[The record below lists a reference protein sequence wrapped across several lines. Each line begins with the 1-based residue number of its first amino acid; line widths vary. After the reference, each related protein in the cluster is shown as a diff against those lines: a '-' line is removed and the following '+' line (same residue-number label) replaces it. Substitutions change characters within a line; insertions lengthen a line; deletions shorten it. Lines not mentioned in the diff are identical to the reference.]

1 MSILLTIGDAVL
13 NIIGDSRGLELS
25 IARLQGTSLSR
36 VRSVET
42 SVQGV
47 TRSFTRMGEVGA
59 SSLTRAQAGFSS
71 FLGILGRVS
80 AALGGV
86 GFAAAATGSIRLAA
100 NLEQATIAFSTM
112 LGSGEKARLFL
123 DQLAN
128 FAASTPFEF
137 TGLQE
142 SSRLLLAF
150 GFQAENILPIMGRV
164 GDAVA
169 ALGGGEVEINR
180 VVRALGQI
188 QTKGKVSAEELNQ
201 LAEIGIGGYQIL
213 GEKLG
218 LTAAQLGDIGNQ
230 GISASVGITAIL
242 EGLGERFSGA
252 MAAQSQTLNG
262 LFSTLRDN
270 VTLTLTDLGTRA
282 VEALDL
288 KGVVQSFIGF
298 TGNIRTALEQ
308 GGISGL
314 LGQYKDQLG
323 LLAATAAGPVVAA
336 LGSMAVAAGVALAPF
351 AALAAA
357 GAGLYLAWKSNFL
370 GLGDLVNGTLSGIR
384 EGIGSV
390 VERINASYGSL
401 DNYKARWGEAFSLV
415 GQKANEWYEGT
426 RNAVQNSLDALRESN
441 PKAASYLGGLGEM
454 FGKTVQAIG
463 NAFVQLPNYI
473 IATVDS
479 ANELGTAF
487 ARIFGEGGIGL
498 ILKGFGTL
506 LWGYVVE
513 PFQNLVAPVAEAAA
527 RVGQVVSNWASKV
540 ATFFKPFTDFLRSI
554 GRSIGDAFGTVAS
567 TTVSSLTDELKTG
580 ISDSAATLAT
590 FTATSSTVQRGFAEV
605 HGGLGG
611 IVNAASDAQSALG
624 KNLSDLQ
631 ANSQQAA
638 DAGSNL
644 AAANTEVATTA
655 ESAASGAINL
665 AKGTAAT
672 GDAADA
678 AAEAEKRLKQAVEE
692 RTKDAQTWVTRLND
706 EVVTGGKTAAQAA
719 ELILPVYDRVKANMA
734 RMLEAG
740 VYDGEEYLVAKGRL
754 EILEQALTTFL
765 GTPKDITVNVKV
777 GVGPDPQIEIQ
788 DTAQRSLNKSV
799 NEGVEAFR
807 QQDAVLKQLGL
818 AVATEET
825 NTLAASQA
833 AAARKAAEANDSWLV
848 LKETQDDYGGSAKLT
863 ADQTNAL
870 VGVLGDVRH
879 GLEETAAHF
888 KLTGDATAKT
898 ASDVQTYQSAIDTL
912 IKAGFDPL
920 SSQVQ
925 EYVQKLKAASDA
937 NKIAADTTEAYKD
950 RVKLVNATVGDA
962 KKAIADTDFS
972 KLTEGGPEAVKSYLA
987 ELKKLLTV
995 LESLQKANPQLFNKL
1010 GGAETLANLK
1020 TLVGQVEDV
1029 GNASEALQT
1038 KTKLLKE
1045 TFTQLINVLGD
1056 LAHAWVENGNLTK
1069 DQADIMNT
1077 EISALQSTISNLASG
1092 NVVGAIGSIVGG
1104 VIQGFVGLF
1113 QIFTQGTELAG
1124 EELGQYNDAVQKYGA
1139 DIADRFIEL
1148 DKLGRKTFD
1157 ENALAQYE
1165 QGLSRVADQADRVS
1179 KAIDDTAHSM
1189 ESVQDTQLSAA
1200 EDTLSA
1206 KMNRQGGGYSLNDI
1220 FQEQNLAI
1228 GRAAQDRDNAY
1239 KDAAELDAAGQH
1251 ELANARRAAAD
1262 ESYQAEIS
1270 NINVNAHDRADAI
1283 GQDSEAFGAALDANS
1298 TKAQSEWQDYWNAD
1312 ANYQV
1317 EARRKA
1323 REYERRENAVMN
1335 SDRYAEL
1342 LKAGVPEQEAY
1353 RQASADLGYTLDET
1367 TGFLVTKEE
1376 QAGQDRAAGSENAGS
1391 LAAQGLQTGT
1401 ATELGAIGDRASQLT
1416 NALGLANTLLS
1427 AAGANTG
1434 LADALSASSSSFLS
1448 TLGTN
1453 ANNEVS
1459 AIVARGNLLSKAIIA
1474 TANQGANAQIVGG
1487 KTLVDSVY
1495 NATKGQLDQVG
1506 LSANSLAQNI
1516 VGSSN
1521 FVIKNDVAAAA
1532 GKSAQFLRG
1541 GQAQSDSL
1549 FSAYKGAIETAV
1561 SGNNALAQAVAGTY
1575 NALSSLKKGV
1585 VQNVLNAAL
1594 GSISGGGLISNI
1606 GKYYAGAI
1614 GNKATIKAGKEASN
1628 NLLDA
1633 GSFTSDELNKVYDP
1647 NSEKA
1652 KKGGQA
1658 KNGQG
1663 SQAKTKDDASP
1674 AKGSLDWY
1682 EEEIRKLQDKQGKA
1696 TSAREYQRLD
1706 DQIKNFQAKID
1717 DITGKGTASAIKGSL
1732 DWYEGEV
1739 KKLQDKQS
1747 KATTPQQFA
1756 QLQSQIDTY
1765 QKQMDKIKG
1774 VGAGSAAGSIAY
1786 YNDLLSE
1793 KRKEFEETTDAGARA
1808 SLGAEITQLETTIGE
1823 LQKAGEAGKSILDT
1837 VRETFKLGTE
1847 DFAGTFES
1855 AMHAADFES
1864 FTDNFHE
1871 ALRKKITDA
1880 IIQGQNDAA
1889 DYQGLSDM
1897 ASQAL
1902 ADGTV
1907 TQGELDALQTE
1918 ADRVA
1923 ESKRGTFDL
1932 LDSLTLFGDKLSDTA
1947 GGMSDLNAELSNVPS
1962 GLKLAR
1968 MRYSVADAVE
1978 PAAPPAVTTPTVPAI
1993 TQPDTSRYTLSA
2005 QVGKE
2010 TFSISDPSTMNPR
2023 SSALNASVPDLSLS
2037 TQAGAFDIS
2046 ARLENVL
2053 RDIADNGGIKISE
2066 AKFYGVT
2073 DVGEL
2078 FSKLEQYK
2086 GVRSGRQSGS
2096 TASR

>member
-1 MSILLTIGDAVL
+1 
-13 NIIGDSRGLELS
+13 
-25 IARLQGTSLSR
+25 
-36 VRSVET
+36 
-42 SVQGV
+42 
-47 TRSFTRMGEVGA
+47 MGNAGA
-59 SSLTRAQAGFSS
+59 SSLTRAQAGFSG

-100 NLEQATIAFSTM
+100 NLEQATIAFTTM
-112 LGSGEKARLFL
+112 LGSGEKAKAFL
-123 DQLAN
+123 DDLAN

-137 TGLQE
+137 TGLQQ

-150 GFQAENILPIMGRV
+150 GFEAQNILPIMGRV

-169 ALGGGEVEINR
+169 ALGGGEAEINR

-188 QTKGKVSAEELNQ
+188 QAKGKLSAEELMQ
-201 LAEIGIGGYQIL
+201 IAELGIPAYQIL
-213 GEKLG
+213 QEKLG
-218 LTAAQLGDIGNQ
+218 LTSKQLGDIGNQ
-230 GISASVGITAIL
+230 GISSATAINALL
-242 EGLGERFSGA
+242 EGLAERYSGS

-282 VEALDL
+282 VEALNL
-288 KGVVQSFIGF
+288 KDVVQRFIGF

-323 LLAATAAGPVVAA
+323 LIAAVIAGPVTVALAGMVATAAPALAAVAG
-336 LGSMAVAAGVALAPF
+336 LSAAGVA
-351 AALAAA
+351 
-357 GAGLYLAWKSNFL
+357 LYLAWKSNFL
-370 GLGDLVNGTLSGIR
+370 GLGDLVNSTLSGIR

-390 VERINASYGSL
+390 VERINGSYGSL

-415 GQKANEWYEGT
+415 AQKANEWYEGT
-426 RNAVQNSLDALRESN
+426 RSAVQNSLDALRGSN
-441 PKAASYLGGLGEM
+441 PKAASYLSGLGEM

-473 IATVDS
+473 IATVNS

-655 ESAASGAINL
+655 NDAAGGAINL

-678 AAEAEKRLKQAVEE
+678 AAEAEKRLKKAVEE

-734 RMLEAG
+734 RMLESG

-754 EILEQALTTFL
+754 EILEQALTTFTGTAQELKIPDVSATLDLTVRAAKDAQTAVYGAADANDNLSETLLRARKLSGELNDGEKERIATLRAADTSAETLSETLTRLNNQSRIAGQYFQDAETGANDFSTALAELNAKAADAARTQSGPEDFSTSLGDLNTLSQYAQAEERAAEAKQKITDATSQANSVVKDEGDLVGQTKQQLDSYIESLNLLLQNLTALKRANPELAANMGLNDVTNGLRDARDAAQAMREEVEQLSQTKGGLRAL
-765 GTPKDITVNVKV
+765 GTVF
-777 GVGPDPQIEIQ
+777 E
-788 DTAQRSLNKSV
+788 
-799 NEGVEAFR
+799 
-807 QQDAVLKQLGL
+807 GL
-818 AVATEET
+818 AGMAGGGTFAGM
-825 NTLAASQA
+825 LAGLGAGAQA
-833 AAARKAAEANDSWLV
+833 AAGEVQNINDGLKAIDEGDFSGGMQGILGAAQKVLAAIKSGFEQVLGEDLPAEANIGFEAVNGAL
-848 LKETQDDYGGSAKLT
+848 GGA
-863 ADQTNAL
+863 AAGAIFGPWGA
-870 VGVLGDVRH
+870 VIGGVLGGIM
-879 GLEETAAHF
+879 GLFTGITAEQKKWTEEA
-888 KLTGDATAKT
+888 KKT
-898 ASDVQTYQSAIDTL
+898 AEALGESAN
-912 IKAGFDPL
+912 AL
-920 SSQVQ
+920 SKRRDSAQRTDLETNRMNLEQ
-925 EYVQKLKAASDA
+925 QHDSGALSDA
-937 NKIAADTTEAYKD
+937 DYF
-950 RVKLVNATVGDA
+950 A
-962 KKAIADTDFS
+962 KRR
-972 KLTEGGPEAVKSYLA
+972 
-987 ELKKLLTV
+987 
-995 LESLQKANPQLFNKL
+995 
-1010 GGAETLANLK
+1010 
-1020 TLVGQVEDV
+1020 
-1029 GNASEALQT
+1029 
-1038 KTKLLKE
+1038 
-1045 TFTQLINVLGD
+1045 D
-1056 LAHAWVENGNLTK
+1056 L
-1069 DQADIMNT
+1069 D
-1077 EISALQSTISNLASG
+1077 
-1092 NVVGAIGSIVGG
+1092 
-1104 VIQGFVGLF
+1104 
-1113 QIFTQGTELAG
+1113 
-1124 EELGQYNDAVQKYGA
+1124 
-1139 DIADRFIEL
+1139 
-1148 DKLGRKTFD
+1148 
-1157 ENALAQYE
+1157 
-1165 QGLSRVADQADRVS
+1165 
-1179 KAIDDTAHSM
+1179 
-1189 ESVQDTQLSAA
+1189 
-1200 EDTLSA
+1200 
-1206 KMNRQGGGYSLNDI
+1206 
-1220 FQEQNLAI
+1220 
-1228 GRAAQDRDNAY
+1228 
-1239 KDAAELDAAGQH
+1239 
-1251 ELANARRAAAD
+1251 
-1262 ESYQAEIS
+1262 
-1270 NINVNAHDRADAI
+1270 
-1283 GQDSEAFGAALDANS
+1283 
-1298 TKAQSEWQDYWNAD
+1298 
-1312 ANYQV
+1312 
-1317 EARRKA
+1317 
-1323 REYERRENAVMN
+1323 
-1335 SDRYAEL
+1335 
-1342 LKAGVPEQEAY
+1342 
-1353 RQASADLGYTLDET
+1353 
-1367 TGFLVTKEE
+1367 
-1376 QAGQDRAAGSENAGS
+1376 
-1391 LAAQGLQTGT
+1391 
-1401 ATELGAIGDRASQLT
+1401 
-1416 NALGLANTLLS
+1416 
-1427 AAGANTG
+1427 
-1434 LADALSASSSSFLS
+1434 
-1448 TLGTN
+1448 
-1453 ANNEVS
+1453 
-1459 AIVARGNLLSKAIIA
+1459 
-1474 TANQGANAQIVGG
+1474 NQGALLDYGDSNQNATDFYNTERNRLQGLPQTPQVQQQLADLDQQRNSDLAANKRQYDAQIRQNNTKYSNDVNDSNQAREDQNAKFKVKPGSLEALENEKANAQTRQKQATSAGE
-1487 KTLVDSVY
+1487 Y
-1495 NATKGQLDQVG
+1495 NAI
-1506 LSANSLAQNI
+1506 QNEI
-1516 VGSSN
+1516 DGFQRQIDEITGAGVGSA
-1521 FVIKNDVAAAA
+1521 IK
-1532 GKSAQFLRG
+1532 
-1541 GQAQSDSL
+1541 
-1549 FSAYKGAIETAV
+1549 
-1561 SGNNALAQAVAGTY
+1561 GN
-1575 NALSSLKKGV
+1575 
-1585 VQNVLNAAL
+1585 
-1594 GSISGGGLISNI
+1594 
-1606 GKYYAGAI
+1606 
-1614 GNKATIKAGKEASN
+1614 
-1628 NLLDA
+1628 
-1633 GSFTSDELNKVYDP
+1633 
-1647 NSEKA
+1647 
-1652 KKGGQA
+1652 
-1658 KNGQG
+1658 
-1663 SQAKTKDDASP
+1663 
-1674 AKGSLDWY
+1674 LDWY
-1682 EEEIRKLQDKQGKA
+1682 EGEIAKLKDKQGKA
-1696 TSAREYQRLD
+1696 T
-1706 DQIKNFQAKID
+1706 
-1717 DITGKGTASAIKGSL
+1717 
-1732 DWYEGEV
+1732 
-1739 KKLQDKQS
+1739 
-1747 KATTPQQFA
+1747 TPQEYA
-1756 QLQSQIDTY
+1756 QLQTQIDTY
-1765 QKQMDKIKG
+1765 NKQMDKIKG

-1793 KRKEFEETTDAGARA
+1793 KRKEFDETVDKGTRA
-1808 SLGAEITQLETTIGE
+1808 SLGAEITQLETTIAE

-1837 VRETFKLGTE
+1837 IRETFKLGTE

-1907 TQGELDALQTE
+1907 TQSELDALQTE

-1993 TQPDTSRYTLSA
+1993 TQPDTSQYTLSA

-2053 RDIADNGGIKISE
+2053 RDIADNGGMKISE

-2078 FSKLEQYK
+2078 FTKLEQYK